1 MTRKTQLWALI
12 ICSAITAALQ
22 YAIQG
27 TMATGGDPLQFSE
40 LFWFIDRA
48 LWGVRAL
55 IESWV
60 VIYLFTTTVTASNP
74 WSKALQEIMLIVLE
88 VALLA
93 LIAFTLG
100 PVFQAL
106 GAQETVYDLMG
117 TGGYANWS
125 FAIGAYTSLMMAG
138 AGIGYKIQPFDIV
151 KEERTAVLE
160 EAPRAKREQ
169 QPGASNGAREE
180 ALPIVLEAIQSN
192 DEGEINQAELA
203 KQLGKSRQ
211 TMGNWLK
218 FWQREMVISKLPGRS
233 RFQVIEGGMKIP
245 DFGEQDA

>member
-12 ICSAITAALQ
+12 ICSAVTAALQ

-40 LFWFIDRA
+40 RFWFIDRA

-60 VIYLFTTTVTASNP
+60 VIYLFTTTVTASSP

-138 AGIGYKIQPFDIV
+138 AGLGYKIQPFDIV
-151 KEERTAVLE
+151 KEEKAAVPE
-160 EAPRAKREQ
+160 RAPKPKRERR
-169 QPGASNGAREE
+169 PSVSNGAREE
-180 ALPIVLEAIQSN
+180 ALPIVKAAIQSN
-192 DEGEINQAELA
+192 DEGEINQAKLA
-203 KQLGKSRQ
+203 EQFGKSRQ
-211 TMGNWLK
+211 TLGNWLK
-218 FWQREMVISKLPGRS
+218 LWQREMVISKLPGRS
-233 RFQVIEGGMKIP
+233 RFRVTEGEMEIP
-245 DFGEQDA
+245 EFGEQDA